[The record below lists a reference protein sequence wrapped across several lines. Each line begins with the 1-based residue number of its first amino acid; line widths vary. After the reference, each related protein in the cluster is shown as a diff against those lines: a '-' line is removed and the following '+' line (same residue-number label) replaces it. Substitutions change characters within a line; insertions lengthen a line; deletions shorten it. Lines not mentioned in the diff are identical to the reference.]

1 MLLQFLDSSG
11 FTQRLNRQLNRSG
24 LLKEKNEF
32 DS

>member
-1 MLLQFLDSSG
+1 VLLQFLDTSG
-11 FTQRLNRQLNRSG
+11 FTQRVNHLLNRAG